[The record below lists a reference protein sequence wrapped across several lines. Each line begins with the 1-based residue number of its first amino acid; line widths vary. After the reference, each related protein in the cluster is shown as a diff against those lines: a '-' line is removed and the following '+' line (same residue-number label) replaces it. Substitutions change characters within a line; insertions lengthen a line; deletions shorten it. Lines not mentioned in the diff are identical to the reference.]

1 MNDAPS
7 GGTAAG
13 CFPRREIY
21 STGEKMGKIKKIIGA
36 LIHGPERFDELA
48 QRIAETRQE
57 MEAGNREL
65 HRKIDERDA
74 AWMIRRM
81 EEQGELL
88 NRLNLDLSIHPTIWG
103 DPGRLEIDETASV
116 FTCLFN
122 LNSGRIRIGAY
133 TFAGSGVSLLTGSH
147 DPELEGFLRR
157 DAEMDGG
164 RDVEIGS
171 GVWLAS
177 NCTVLGPC
185 RIGNN
190 AVIAAGAV
198 VTPGTEVPEGAIYG
212 GIPAREIGRVQ
223 AAGAENPASP
233 AVQRALERCEGT
245 LYVSGWSSRINGAFG
260 KQPGHWLLSEGTILT
275 RLKKAGVRYRIEDA
289 EGAEILLSGPAGECR
304 AALAGK
310 EGRTELAL
318 PAAEEGTCILKIRNL
333 TPGARVLLAVEP
345 GEQ

>member
-1 MNDAPS
+1 M
-7 GGTAAG
+7 GRI
-13 CFPRREIY
+13 RR
-21 STGEKMGKIKKIIGA
+21 IIGA

-57 MEAGNREL
+57 METGNLEL

-88 NRLNLDLSIHPTIWG
+88 DRLNLDLSIHPTVWG
-103 DPGRLEIDETASV
+103 DPGRLTIDESASV

-157 DAEMDGG
+157 DAEIAEG
-164 RDVEIGS
+164 RDIEIGS

-185 RIGNN
+185 KIGNN

-223 AAGAENPASP
+223 VSGAGDPSSP
-233 AVQRALERCEGT
+233 AVLRALERCEGT
-245 LYVSGWSSRINGAFG
+245 LYVHGWSSRINGAFG
-260 KQPGHWLLSEGTILT
+260 DKPGHWLFSEGTILT
-275 RLKKAGVRYRIEDA
+275 RLKRVSIYYRIEDA
-289 EGAEILLSGPAGECR
+289 DSVEILISGPAGECR
-304 AALAGK
+304 AELAGT
-310 EGRTELAL
+310 EGRTEAAL
-318 PAAEEGTCILKIRNL
+318 PTGEEGSCPLKLRNL
-333 TPGARVLLAVEP
+333 TPEARVLLSIEP
-345 GEQ
+345 GK